1 MKLQYV
7 GLIGLGLICAVCAT
21 LLVMFNRSTAE
32 VQSDDVEVVVASRDI
47 EPMSKITED
56 MCETRKT
63 SRAQSPKSAIG
74 SATKVVG
81 QVITVKL
88 VKGQPFT
95 DAVFAPEGSGF
106 YVASMLLPGQRAFPI
121 AVADHS
127 VLDGLLYPGSNV
139 DVIVSFDMR
148 GRGDSKQGVLSKTLL
163 RNIQV
168 LAVENRTMATAKDE
182 PNAARSDSARRK
194 ITLLVSPEQCERLRL
209 AMDYGNIS
217 LALRGPTD
225 KSEDPTRVTR
235 LEDIGLPP
243 DLIDELQGTKQVAAA
258 PPAPAPAAPTLT
270 PVPVVP
276 VNLEPEP
283 AAKPATVAAKEEPE
297 EEMEV
302 PMWVTTVLRGGAT
315 TTSAFPIPGAEP
327 VPVRK
332 VKPKTADNSP
342 VRGNKS

>member
-21 LLVMFNRSTAE
+21 LLVMFNNSTE
-32 VQSDDVEVVVASRDI
+32 TVQSDDVEVVVAGRDI
-47 EPMSKITED
+47 DPMSKITEE
-56 MCETRKT
+56 MCEVRKT
-63 SRAQSPKSAIG
+63 SRAQAPKSAIG

-106 YVASMLLPGQRAFPI
+106 YVASMLPAGKRAFPI

-148 GRGDSKQGVLSKTLL
+148 GRGDSKQGVMSKTLL

-168 LAVENRTMATAKDE
+168 LAVDNRTMATSKDE
-182 PNAARSDSARRK
+182 ASAPRSDGGRRK
-194 ITLLVSPEQCERLRL
+194 VTLLTTPEQCERLRL

-225 KSEDPTRVTR
+225 SSEDTNRVTR

-243 DLIDELQGTKQVAAA
+243 EMIEELEGTTKVVAAA
-258 PPAPAPAAPTLT
+258 PVVPQVPAPAPVTPVSAEPAPAPRPAPT
-270 PVPVVP
+270 VAKA
-276 VNLEPEP
+276 EPE
-283 AAKPATVAAKEEPE
+283 E

-315 TTSAFPIPGAEP
+315 TTSSFPIPGAEP

-342 VRGNKS
+342 VRGDRS